1 MLSITD
7 LHKACYNNGITADL
21 ALRRASCMSC
31 DSGKQIVK
39 LDDLRLCE
47 NETLCVVALQDLAMF
62 AAGNPLSGVTEQLQ
76 AAGVH
81 VPSNSLVSARSTS
94 SLASSRS
101 GSLSSLTTSSKVAPQ
116 RSMRLSTGSIG

>member
-1 MLSITD
+1 M
-7 LHKACYNNGITADL
+7 
-21 ALRRASCMSC
+21 
-31 DSGKQIVK
+31 
-39 LDDLRLCE
+39 
-47 NETLCVVALQDLAMF
+47 QDLATF

-81 VPSNSLVSARSTS
+81 VPSSSLVSARSTS

-101 GSLSSLTTSSKVAPQ
+101 GSLSSLTTSRKIAPQ

>member
-1 MLSITD
+1 MP
-7 LHKACYNNGITADL
+7 A
-21 ALRRASCMSC
+21 M
-31 DSGKQIVK
+31 
-39 LDDLRLCE
+39 
-47 NETLCVVALQDLAMF
+47 QDLAMF
-62 AAGNPLSGVTEQLQ
+62 AAANPLSGVTEQLQ

-101 GSLSSLTTSSKVAPQ
+101 GSVPSLNTSRKIAPQ